1 MTAELTEA
9 PEDSWGEQRSK
20 VVSWHDRSS

>member
-9 PEDSWGEQRSK
+9 LEDSWGEQRSK
-20 VVSWHDRSS
+20 VV